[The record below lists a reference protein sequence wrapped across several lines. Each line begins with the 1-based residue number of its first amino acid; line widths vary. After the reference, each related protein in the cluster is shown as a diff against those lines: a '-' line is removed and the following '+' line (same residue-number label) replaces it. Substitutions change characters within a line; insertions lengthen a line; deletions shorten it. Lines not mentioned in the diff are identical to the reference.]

1 MGGKGKKG
9 AKGATSAPASTHDEA
24 VCVSVATQ
32 PRHYE
37 YVAKIPADALTAG
50 AGWTKGDGKAAIGVD
65 GCKGKSKGK
74 VAASKGSG
82 KLASGGTAAATGAAA
97 IKGDGK
103 AAKGSSGGAAKGSG
117 KDTQGNGGGEDT
129 KGSGKG
135 AKGNSGG
142 KDAKGVNG
150 GKDAKGSGK
159 GAGAKGA
166 KGITGAED
174 AQGSGEDAKGDHG
187 GKAAKGSAGGKD
199 AKGSG
204 KDAKGKSGGKAAK
217 GVAGGKDAKDSGNDA
232 KGAGGGKNAKGSGGK
247 DAKGHSAKGSGKDA
261 KGHSTK
267 GSGKDAKGTGG
278 GKDAKGCGGKDA
290 KGHSGGKDA
299 KGGGGKGSSGGKDAS
314 KDPDPCTPPPK
325 SPAASLSTGTPPS
338 QPSSTR
344 SPDVEKPT
352 GKGSKGVQEIAPI
365 TKGNHSKGKG
375 KSPAAATFE
384 QPSGKGKRKPTGEPE
399 GHQVCRRVSFGGGH
413 LGPGKPILRSDTGI
427 STMSD
432 GTGPVEMEPLSIPES
447 DGVRP
452 LTDEERAQIEVP
464 CYIDY
469 NHWFAFLKAF
479 LLDRDHL
486 ATIEVQPYYEELSEN
501 KEKETFEE
509 LPLVMIK
516 QKYGKKH
523 PQSDL
528 PDWRIY
534 KVFKN
539 ILTSSANVSRVGS
552 KTTATKGVSGNKAER
567 TAVAEVLEGKASEMG
582 KMMTQSANS
591 SKGNGK
597 NRNGKGQKGKKEL
610 TAEEVEA
617 KGFQKDLQAI
627 RDLSDKS
634 ISVAAGLA
642 HCGLENQESLITQ
655 LGRISTDCGRI
666 RDEIQGMVIAAKP
679 LSECIEAMNA
689 VKADPLKD
697 YQRQVLDAEGIYQG
711 KAAEKRKREK
721 AEKEKKEKENKEG
734 QENDEEYAE
743 EQETWGDEN
752 EEHWPEESYEEAPA
766 KRARS

>member
-129 KGSGKG
+129 KGSRKG

-142 KDAKGVNG
+142 KDAKGVLG

-159 GAGAKGA
+159 GAGAKDA

-174 AQGSGEDAKGDHG
+174 AQGSGEDAKGNHG

-299 KGGGGKGSSGGKDAS
+299 KGSGGGKGSSGGKDAS
-314 KDPDPCTPPPK
+314 KDPDP
-325 SPAASLSTGTPPS
+325 
-338 QPSSTR
+338 

-365 TKGNHSKGKG
+365 TKGNHSKG
-375 KSPAAATFE
+375 
-384 QPSGKGKRKPTGEPE
+384 
-399 GHQVCRRVSFGGGH
+399 HQVCRRVSFGPGH
-413 LGPGKPILRSDTGI
+413 LGSGKPILRSDTGI

-464 CYIDY
+464 FYIDY

-516 QKYGKKH
+516 QKYEGLTGGPQLIADILASQQGKKH

-528 PDWRIY
+528 PDWRIF

-539 ILTSSANVSRVGS
+539 ILTSSALSRSKPPGVCLHTALCPLQSYTQGANVSRVGS
-552 KTTATKGVSGNKAER
+552 KTTATKEVSGNKAER

-597 NRNGKGQKGKKEL
+597 NRNGKGQKGKKDHR
-610 TAEEVEA
+610 
-617 KGFQKDLQAI
+617 G
-627 RDLSDKS
+627 
-634 ISVAAGLA
+634 ISLHVF
-642 HCGLENQESLITQ
+642 
-655 LGRISTDCGRI
+655 
-666 RDEIQGMVIAAKP
+666 P
-679 LSECIEAMNA
+679 
-689 VKADPLKD
+689 
-697 YQRQVLDAEGIYQG
+697 QRFNVCTGI
-711 KAAEKRKREK
+711 
-721 AEKEKKEKENKEG
+721 
-734 QENDEEYAE
+734 
-743 EQETWGDEN
+743 
-752 EEHWPEESYEEAPA
+752 
-766 KRARS
+766 